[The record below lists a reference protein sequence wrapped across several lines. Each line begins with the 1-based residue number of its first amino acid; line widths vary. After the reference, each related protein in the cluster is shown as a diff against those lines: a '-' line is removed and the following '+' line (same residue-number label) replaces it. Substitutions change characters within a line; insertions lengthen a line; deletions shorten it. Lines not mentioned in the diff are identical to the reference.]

1 MCKTSGGPEDKVS
14 PHGIDRLWGRRE
26 QKVKAPRNTKK
37 ENSVVSLEQRK
48 LCEATEEKK
57 IGFDSSQV
65 AFKLYLKSGTF

>member
-14 PHGIDRLWGRRE
+14 PRGLDRLWGRRE

-37 ENSVVSLEQRK
+37 ENSVVSLEQKK
-48 LCEATEEKK
+48 LYEATEEK
-57 IGFDSSQV
+57 ISFDSSQV